1 MTAITMI
8 CFTLCVLAFF
18 SLRGQGKEA
27 AAERI
32 PPALPAEHALL
43 PDNATADTASW
54 SKPGSSH
61 CKTLVKAFPVRTGNE
76 LGCSR

>member
-32 PPALPAEHALL
+32 PTCPAGRACPFAGQC
-43 PDNATADTASW
+43 DDR
-54 SKPGSSH
+54 H
-61 CKTLVKAFPVRTGNE
+61 CFLE
-76 LGCSR
+76 